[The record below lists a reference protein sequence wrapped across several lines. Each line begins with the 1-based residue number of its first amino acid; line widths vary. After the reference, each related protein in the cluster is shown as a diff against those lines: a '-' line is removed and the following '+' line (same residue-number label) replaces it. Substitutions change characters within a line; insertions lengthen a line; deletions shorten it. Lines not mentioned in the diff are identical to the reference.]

1 MPPPNR
7 SQSSPNLRI
16 PSSQGLDTRLPLQR
30 SSMATPEPF
39 AHNAS
44 ASVRRFKSRRP
55 RPTVASIAD
64 LFVGS
69 LVLAGYCHDH
79 SPRGRGLST
88 IATKTGE
95 HRGGLQ
101 QRRTVN
107 TRQVPRQRL
116 GYLESPGHRL
126 GVVPSS
132 KPYRMFGSGVA
143 QRVED
148 DENEPMVLSKGKPGT
163 PSATHGE
170 ESNRR
175 EDADENRQ
183 ERVSEDSHPRQ
194 PTSSVSRGDSDH
206 GADGYSIPEDQI
218 GERPAKETK
227 EFVSHRY
234 KGRKSPRV
242 SLLGSTNKLF
252 AEAFGKSLDCD
263 SALKAVLDDR
273 WLEPRPLGADGRHD
287 ATDILSVQK
296 LLDALWDETISTHY
310 IFRLYRDLPHPGVA
324 YLSKRSR
331 GALLRRF
338 ANPPN
343 RRWVDA
349 RRYLALVED
358 MVASKLPLSR
368 SLWSSAIHLAGRAS
382 GKVIKADLV
391 RSIGIWQQM
400 EHLGGIRGDGVVF
413 TILFDIA
420 IKAGQFT
427 VADRLM
433 EEMARRKISFGRTGK
448 VSKIY
453 YHGMLQDPKGIHRTF
468 DEFVSSGEIVDTAVL
483 NCLLV
488 SFLRAGEAETAE
500 ELYSRMI
507 HGQKTEK
514 PRTTYGPGYTSE
526 LIDYRDK
533 AKRLN
538 QVLQLASPL
547 KDRLP
552 EHHRALQQAFPM
564 VPDTRTFHIL
574 LSHYAY
580 QTGNLESFMSTLKDM
595 EMTFTIPPRGMI
607 YLLLFDGFAHNGR
620 KRKGW
625 TSERLQET
633 WRAYLAVL
641 YESRSRYAE
650 RFHKP
655 GTLVWQNPL
664 ESGSPGNSRT
674 WTRAPTG
681 LYTPLPSDRTTAGD
695 RGENIETTTPEENT
709 LKAKHETTE
718 TGEEVDA
725 DELLDRSTRHDHS
738 EPDHLAVLERQ
749 IENGVFLGRRMII
762 IILRAFGTCCGPKSV
777 MEVWLRMEKLWQ
789 PQKRKAL
796 DVQAVREELDYQINR
811 RPN

>member
-7 SQSSPNLRI
+7 SQSSPNLRL
-16 PSSQGLDTRLPLQR
+16 PSSQGLDTRLPLQQ

-55 RPTVASIAD
+55 RPTIASIAD

-69 LVLAGYCHDH
+69 LVLAGYCHEH

-88 IATKTGE
+88 IATKTSGE
-95 HRGGLQ
+95 HRGGQQ
-101 QRRTVN
+101 QRRSVN
-107 TRQVPRQRL
+107 TRQALRQRL
-116 GYLESPGHRL
+116 EYLELPGRHL
-126 GVVPSS
+126 GIVPGS
-132 KPYRMFGSGVA
+132 KPYRMFGSGAA
-143 QRVED
+143 QRVRD
-148 DENEPMVLSKGKPGT
+148 DENEPTPLSKGNPET
-163 PSATHGE
+163 PSATHGK

-175 EDADENRQ
+175 PDEGENRQ
-183 ERVSEDSHPRQ
+183 ERVSEDSQPR
-194 PTSSVSRGDSDH
+194 PPISSVRFGDSEH
-206 GADGYSIPEDQI
+206 GADSDPIPEDQA
-218 GERPAKETK
+218 GERSAKETS
-227 EFVSHRY
+227 EPVSYRY
-234 KGRKSPRV
+234 KGRESPRV

-263 SALKAVLDDR
+263 SAVKAVIDDR
-273 WLEPRPLGADGRHD
+273 WLEPRPLGADGRQD
-287 ATDILSVQK
+287 ATDILAVQK
-296 LLDALWDETISTHY
+296 LLDALWDETKSTHY

-324 YLSKRSR
+324 HLSKRSR
-331 GALLRRF
+331 GTLLRRF

-358 MVASKLPLSR
+358 MVASKLPMSR

-382 GKVIKADLV
+382 GTVIKADLV

-427 VADRLM
+427 VADRLV
-433 EEMARRKISFGRTGK
+433 EEMTRRKISFGRTGK

-453 YHGMLQDPKGIHRTF
+453 YHGLLQDPEGIHRTF

-514 PRTTYGPGYTSE
+514 HRNTYGPGYTSE

-580 QTGNLESFMSTLKDM
+580 KTGNLESFMSTLKDM
-595 EMTFTIPPRGMI
+595 EMAYTIPPRGMI

-641 YESRSRYAE
+641 YESRARYAE

-655 GTLVWQNPL
+655 GTLIWQNPL

-674 WTRAPTG
+674 LTRPASG
-681 LYTPLPSDRTTAGD
+681 LYTPLPLGRTETGD
-695 RGENIETTTPEENT
+695 AAEDNIKTTVPEENEP
-709 LKAKHETTE
+709 KAKHERTE

-725 DELLDRSTRHDHS
+725 DELLDRNDHS

-762 IILRAFGTCCGPKSV
+762 IILRAFGTCCGPKAV